1 VKWPDMSSTI
11 YASKKRKRTAEKD
24 DDSGVDDFADESDAN
39 EGDEQ
44 LDSEESEGKDDG
56 NGK

>member
-1 VKWPDMSSTI
+1 MSSTI